1 MGPSER
7 VVEVWP
13 VRVRCAGVK
22 DAEGVRKG
30 GPEAEEGRREEE
42 GELYTRPFVHF
53 ERIATNDR

>member
-1 MGPSER
+1 M
-7 VVEVWP
+7 EVWP